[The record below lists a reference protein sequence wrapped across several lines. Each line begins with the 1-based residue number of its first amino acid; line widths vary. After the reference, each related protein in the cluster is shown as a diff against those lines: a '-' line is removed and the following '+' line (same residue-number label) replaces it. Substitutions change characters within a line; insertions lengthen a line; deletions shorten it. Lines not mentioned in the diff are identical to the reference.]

1 MLQLLW
7 CCEYSFPAF
16 AFASTKLGHFC
27 HLRVTSAAI
36 ARSLKGAL
44 ATRADQ
50 KGACLLKRSRPYL
63 LSNDLSLLS
72 SHISRDCPSAGGAA
86 DEAA

>member
-7 CCEYSFPAF
+7 CCEYSFTLFEF

-27 HLRVTSAAI
+27 HHRVTSAAI
-36 ARSLKGAL
+36 ARSPKGAL
-44 ATRADQ
+44 ATRVDQ
-50 KGACLLKRSRPYL
+50 KGECLLKRRRPCTV
-63 LSNDLSLLS
+63 SNDLG
-72 SHISRDCPSAGGAA
+72 SHISRDCPSAGGAG